1 MRRVIHDR
9 FNIRAC
15 PDFYSLQEREAA
27 SLVTRLIR
35 DPSRYNDHLGR
46 CTTATMLR
54 TVYGRQ
60 GKGASDEKITRGIR
74 EFIHRVV
81 SAALPGSYLVDIF
94 PWLMCAPAF
103 LARWKQYGQRWFL
116 HDSQMFE
123 SLLTSVREKMVSN
136 IHMKPNY
143 ALTRMFYRPS
153 MAQCRA
159 SPKCWSTKVAS
170 TTLL

>member
-1 MRRVIHDR
+1 
-9 FNIRAC
+9 
-15 PDFYSLQEREAA
+15 
-27 SLVTRLIR
+27 
-35 DPSRYNDHLGR
+35 
-46 CTTATMLR
+46 MLR

-94 PWLMCAPAF
+94 PWLMCAPAV

-123 SLLTSVREKMVSN
+123 SLLTSVREKMTVDGPVSCIAETLVDESSKYN
-136 IHMKPNY
+136 
-143 ALTRMFYRPS
+143 LTVEESSWLAGTM
-153 MAQCRA
+153 
-159 SPKCWSTKVAS
+159 
-170 TTLL
+170 L